1 MKKTVGNVTNCR
13 TPYPLYNPRMASIQ
27 LLPDLL
33 INQIAAGE
41 VIERPASALKELL
54 ENSLDAGAD
63 EISVQLEG
71 GGVKLLRVRDNGSG
85 ILHDQLSL
93 ALMRHATSKIASLED
108 LQRVA
113 SMGFRGEALAS
124 MAAVAQVTLT
134 SRTVEAPHAWKVDAA
149 DGKQGEVVPASHTHG
164 TSIEM
169 RELYFNTPA
178 RRKFLK
184 SENTEYAWCEETFK
198 RIALSRPDVA
208 FSLQNN
214 GRMVWQLAASSSVAA
229 KSVPPPQ
236 PSPGGRGSDFA
247 DTQKVAPAPHKE
259 KQMNPL
265 PLGEGRVGEHSLKE
279 HSLQQR
285 ITALLGAEFGQ
296 HAVVVERQIGA
307 LHLYGI
313 AALPAYSRST
323 RDEQY
328 FFINGRFVR
337 DKVLMHAVRQAY
349 QDILH
354 HQRHPAFVLFLDM
367 PPEQVDVNVHP
378 AKSEVRFRES
388 QGIHQFVFHALQ
400 DALSVTMKAATPD
413 PSDSS
418 FPRRRE
424 SIESSNELD
433 SRLRGN
439 DGTFSFEQQR
449 IRFGAAEQQATYRA
463 WESQTGKGEELREKG
478 NSSPAFDSPLP
489 SSPFPLPN
497 VEHPLGFALGQ
508 LSGIYILAQNQQ
520 GLIVVDMHAAH
531 ERIVYERL
539 KTAFDAQQMPT
550 QPLLI
555 PVSFAADTLDVA
567 TVEDEQDALLRLG
580 FDIAPLSPT
589 TLAVRSMPAM
599 LKQSKAE
606 AAAKEVLHE
615 LRDFGASRALTERRN
630 ELLATLACHSA
641 VRANQQLS
649 LPEMNAILREM
660 EQTERADQCNHGRP
674 TWFQVTIDEL
684 DAMFM
689 RGK

>member
-1 MKKTVGNVTNCR
+1 MRHDVARRNVAPAIR
-13 TPYPLYNPRMASIQ
+13 YNRPMPSIQ

-54 ENSLDAGAD
+54 ENSLDAGAS
-63 EISVQLEG
+63 EIAVQLEG
-71 GGVKLLRVRDNGSG
+71 GGIKCLTVRDNGCG
-85 ILHDQLSL
+85 IAKEQLPL
-93 ALMRHATSKIASLED
+93 ALMRHATSKIASLDD

-134 SRTVEAPHAWKVDAA
+134 SRTTAAAHAWQIEAIDGALSEAA
-149 DGKQGEVVPASHTHG
+149 PSALAPG
-164 TSIEM
+164 TSFEM

-184 SENTEYAWCEETFK
+184 SENTEFAWCEETFK

-214 GRMVWQLAASSSVAA
+214 GKSKWQLAS
-229 KSVPPPQ
+229 Q
-236 PSPGGRGSDFA
+236 D
-247 DTQKVAPAPHKE
+247 
-259 KQMNPL
+259 L
-265 PLGEGRVGEHSLKE
+265 P
-279 HSLQQR
+279 QR
-285 ITALLGAEFGQ
+285 INAILGSEFGQ
-296 HAVVVERQIGA
+296 YAVTVERQIGP

-328 FFINGRFVR
+328 FFVNGRFVR

-388 QGIHQFVFHALQ
+388 QGIHQFVFHGLQ
-400 DALSVTMKAATPD
+400 DALSATMADKEAAPAASPRQKAP
-413 PSDSS
+413 
-418 FPRRRE
+418 
-424 SIESSNELD
+424 
-433 SRLRGN
+433 
-439 DGTFSFEQQR
+439 TFAPTQQQPM
-449 IRFGAAEQQATYRA
+449 RFGAAEQQATYRV
-463 WESQTGKGEELREKG
+463 WESQTSVKGEGIREKG
-478 NSSPAFDSPLP
+478 ETAPAVDVPLP
-489 SSPFPLPN
+489 PSPFPLPAQ
-497 VEHPLGFALGQ
+497 EHPLGYALGQ

-539 KTAFDAQQMPT
+539 KSAFDAQQMPS

-555 PVSFAADTLDVA
+555 PVTFGADPLAIA
-567 TVEDEQDALLRLG
+567 TVEEEQEALHRLG
-580 FDIAPLSPT
+580 FDIAPIST
-589 TLAVRSMPAM
+589 HTLAVRAMPAM
-599 LKQSKAE
+599 LKQSHAE
-606 AAAKEVLHE
+606 AAAREVLHE
-615 LRDFGASRALTERRN
+615 LHEFGASRALTERRN

-674 TWFQVTIDEL
+674 TWFQVTLAEL

-689 RGK
+689 RGQ